1 MKPAEALEGLDLEGG
16 WHVDD
21 RVVQRAKGTGGY
33 SSVSYFVSNKKGEKA
48 FLKAIDLSSAL
59 QDDDLMGKLHV
70 LTEAYQHECS
80 LLRQCKD
87 KRLRRVVVP
96 IAEGI
101 AKVSAIYGELDR
113 VPYIIFPRAEGNI
126 RQVVESWREFERKFD
141 LAWALRC
148 LHHSATGL
156 QELHGMSI
164 AHQDVK
170 PSNILVYP
178 IGGSKITDLGSAS
191 QVGNPSRSDKWPV
204 AGDVRY
210 ATPEQ
215 WYSWSQPGEFEN
227 RYLIDLY
234 RLGSLI
240 FFFFSGISAM
250 DGLQVKLSIKYGKDF
265 VKSDFIGDLPY
276 LQYAFKESLDGL
288 RESVGEMAGDLT
300 DEIIVIAEQ
309 LCDPDPRKRGDPGA
323 RAAKY
328 RRQHDVQAYVSRFNT
343 LARRAELRMI

>member
-1 MKPAEALEGLDLEGG
+1 MKPAEALTGLDLQGG
-16 WHVDD
+16 WHVDG
-21 RVVQRAKGTGGY
+21 RVTQHPKGTGGY
-33 SSVSYFVSNKKGEKA
+33 SSISYFASNKKEEKA

-70 LTEAYQHECS
+70 LTEAYEHERD
-80 LLRQCKD
+80 LLCQCKD

-96 IAEGI
+96 LADGL
-101 AKVSAIYGELDR
+101 AQVSEFFKPLDR

-126 RQVVESWREFERKFD
+126 RDVLESWKKFEKKFD

-178 IGGSKITDLGSAS
+178 VEGSKITDLGSAS
-191 QVGNPSRSDKWPV
+191 QEGKPSRSDKMIV
-204 AGDVRY
+204 AGDVKY

-215 WYSWSQPGEFEN
+215 WYSWSQSGDFEN

-234 RLGSLI
+234 RLGSLM
-240 FFFFSGISAM
+240 FFFFSDISGM
-250 DGLQVKLSIKYGKDF
+250 DALQLKLSMKYGKDF
-265 VKSDFIGDLPY
+265 VKSNFISDLPY

-288 RESVGEMAGDLT
+288 RESVEKIAGDLI
-300 DEIIVIAEQ
+300 DEIIMIAEQ
-309 LCDPDPRKRGDPGA
+309 LCDPDPRKRGDPRA

-328 RRQHDVQAYVSRFNT
+328 RRQYDIQAYVSRFNI
-343 LARRAELRMI
+343 LAKKAEIRMI